1 MTTTAIDL
9 DFTKPPALAMAE
21 DTEAT
26 KQGEGVVEAG
36 VSRSTL
42 EEGKRTVVSEVEVGL
57 LGSPVRGGDL
67 GGSGEGEENLSARG
81 IRDGLGG
88 SDEGK
93 EKVSYSDA
101 LQDALRESDR
111 YKPEFTVKDGVAD
124 VSIPEELM
132 EDVEPLW
139 KCFVVGYFMSDSPH
153 IGTIH
158 STVNRIWSTPGK
170 GGKIDV
176 QFIAKKIVLFRVE
189 DALMRNRIIKRKFW
203 HISDIPLVLNE
214 WTPESA
220 KAPPDLFAMPLWVD
234 LSNVPG
240 YLYSNKGLSFLS
252 RTAGKFVKLHPNT
265 EKCIRLDVAR
275 VLVEVD
281 LEKPLPHQICFRGR
295 DDQMVTV
302 QVSYP
307 WLPPACARCAKWG
320 HNEKDCQVEKIFT
333 ILEKTQEDSQVEAR
347 SDEGNVSNQRPGKEE
362 NLPALHMAA
371 VEDSAV
377 SSKEMSLFINNLSD
391 HKESESWV
399 TIGAQT
405 SQRSSPVR
413 QQKTVEKV
421 VSPNEFQILQN
432 FPEKGEIV
440 EGEDGD
446 NVGEEAQDSELNMK
460 EMDGKV
466 NQKKPS

>member
-1 MTTTAIDL
+1 M
-9 DFTKPPALAMAE
+9 
-21 DTEAT
+21 
-26 KQGEGVVEAG
+26 
-36 VSRSTL
+36 
-42 EEGKRTVVSEVEVGL
+42 
-57 LGSPVRGGDL
+57 
-67 GGSGEGEENLSARG
+67 
-81 IRDGLGG
+81 
-88 SDEGK
+88 
-93 EKVSYSDA
+93 
-101 LQDALRESDR
+101 
-111 YKPEFTVKDGVAD
+111 
-124 VSIPEELM
+124 
-132 EDVEPLW
+132 
-139 KCFVVGYFMSDSPH
+139 
-153 IGTIH
+153 
-158 STVNRIWSTPGK
+158 
-170 GGKIDV
+170 
-176 QFIAKKIVLFRVE
+176 QFIAKKTVLFRVE
-189 DALMRNRIIKRKFW
+189 DALMRNMIIKRKFW

-220 KAPPDLFAMPLWVD
+220 KAPPDLSAMPLWVD

-240 YLYSNKGLSFLS
+240 YLYSKKGLIFLS
-252 RTAGKFVKLHPNT
+252 RTAGRFVKLHPNT

-281 LEKPLPHQICFRGR
+281 LEKPLPHQISFRGR

-347 SDEGNVSNQRPGKEE
+347 SDEGNVSNQRPGKEVVKNLLNELE

-405 SQRSSPVR
+405 SQRFPGAVAENSGESCIS
-413 QQKTVEKV
+413 KW
-421 VSPNEFQILQN
+421 VS
-432 FPEKGEIV
+432 
-440 EGEDGD
+440 
-446 NVGEEAQDSELNMK
+446 DSTKLSRGGGN
-460 EMDGKV
+460 
-466 NQKKPS
+466 S